1 MLEFCPKMEELFVT
15 HDDISL
21 LTHCYKPS
29 ASSNPQDLLN
39 LVTSTSHDSEFCHL
53 YNNNINKQKWNNSI
67 TDIIY
72 GRLCCCSISVYF
84 LSRMSELASNG
95 YLKVQSV
102 TPFTS

>member
-21 LTHCYKPS
+21 LTHCCKPS

-39 LVTSTSHDSEFCHL
+39 LVTSTSHDSEFLHL
-53 YNNNINKQKWNNSI
+53 YNNNNINKQKWNS
-67 TDIIY
+67 T
-72 GRLCCCSISVYF
+72 ISVYF

-95 YLKVQSV
+95 YLKVL
-102 TPFTS
+102 

>member
-21 LTHCYKPS
+21 LTHCCKPS

-39 LVTSTSHDSEFCHL
+39 LVTSTSHDSEFLHL
-53 YNNNINKQKWNNSI
+53 YNDNINKQKWNSSI
-67 TDIIY
+67 TDIITWSFMLLFHFCLFPFTNVRACFKWIFE
-72 GRLCCCSISVYF
+72 G
-84 LSRMSELASNG
+84 
-95 YLKVQSV
+95 SV

>member
-21 LTHCYKPS
+21 LTHCCKPS

-39 LVTSTSHDSEFCHL
+39 LVTSTSHDSEFLHL
-53 YNNNINKQKWNNSI
+53 YNNNINKQKWNS
-67 TDIIY
+67 T
-72 GRLCCCSISVYF
+72 ISVYF

-95 YLKVQSV
+95 YLKVL
-102 TPFTS
+102 